1 MHRLCFRGVTPAL
14 LETIAEKVAEKVQ
27 HSTHG
32 NLFSLSDSRYR
43 WTPLHLLA
51 GYSVNLESIKIVCR
65 ECPES
70 LGLTETRLG
79 KTPFEVAQIYEPQRA
94 NHAEVLSL
102 LDALT
107 RAFHSGGAKE
117 VWGIT
122 GLPLVRRR
130 AVELRWTVL
139 ACMTYGRRENATDEA
154 WANMHGFFRGVAG
167 RDMYSEIL
175 SFI

>member
-1 MHRLCFRGVTPAL
+1 
-14 LETIAEKVAEKVQ
+14 
-27 HSTHG
+27 
-32 NLFSLSDSRYR
+32 
-43 WTPLHLLA
+43 
-51 GYSVNLESIKIVCR
+51 VNLESIKIVCR

-79 KTPFEVAQIYEPQRA
+79 KTPFEVAQIYEPQRT

-102 LDALT
+102 LAALT
-107 RAFHSGGAKE
+107 RAFQSGGAKE

-130 AVELRWTVL
+130 AVELRITVL
-139 ACMTYGRRENATDEA
+139 TCMTYGRRENATDEA
-154 WANMHGFFRGVAG
+154 WANMHGFFHGVAG
-167 RDMYSEIL
+167 RDMYAHEAKRRAKRRSSSACLTQTPSPPLNVRRYSEIL